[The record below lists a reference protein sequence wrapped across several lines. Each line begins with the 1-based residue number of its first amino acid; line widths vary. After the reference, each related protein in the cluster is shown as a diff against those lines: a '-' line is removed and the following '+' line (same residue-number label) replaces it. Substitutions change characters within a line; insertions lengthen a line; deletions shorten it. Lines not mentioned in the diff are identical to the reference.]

1 MKTLW
6 IDGGVESGRVNET
19 AGDSSSLSLPSSS
32 PLPPSLDRLEPFER
46 EQLRLLDEVM
56 ARERACLRIVEF
68 YIDRARCCLL
78 LLLLFLLPHIFFHVM
93 MEQGDGAKLDTRN
106 D

>member
-1 MKTLW
+1 MKRPE
-6 IDGGVESGRVNET
+6 IR
-19 AGDSSSLSLPSSS
+19 ALSLPSSS

-78 LLLLFLLPHIFFHVM
+78 LLPHIFFHVM